1 VSQHTKQGT
10 MKKYLREIEV
20 SGLVLV
26 IIGIVFSW
34 IWGSTVGMWPCLMG
48 LLLWLVTF
56 LYKAFHWNEYARE
69 NKQNIMILLIAIVIL
84 FLQMMMRL

>member
-1 VSQHTKQGT
+1 

-34 IWGSTVGMWPCLMG
+34 IWGANFGMWP
-48 LLLWLVTF
+48 
-56 LYKAFHWNEYARE
+56 
-69 NKQNIMILLIAIVIL
+69 
-84 FLQMMMRL
+84 